1 MRRQVATLA
10 LLLTVGSLSACAQ
23 YTTTGQPQETAE
35 AVAATAPAEV
45 AGPTLA
51 GTSWTLTDSSMKA
64 AGLDQFAITAAF
76 DDKAVSGHAPVNT
89 YNASYQVTGD
99 EIAFGPVASTM
110 MAGEPAAMAA
120 EGAYFALLSTVTSF
134 RQDSDSLVLLADQV
148 PVLTFKSG
156 EAAEPTDQ
164 TAAAAEVADTL
175 VGMTAAEAEQ
185 AVVKAG
191 LVWRV
196 ISEDGKLNPATMD
209 FRVDRINAALV
220 KGKVESATVG

>member
-1 MRRQVATLA
+1 M
-10 LLLTVGSLSACAQ
+10 
-23 YTTTGQPQETAE
+23 
-35 AVAATAPAEV
+35 
-45 AGPTLA
+45 
-51 GTSWTLTDSSMKA
+51 
-64 AGLDQFAITAAF
+64 
-76 DDKAVSGHAPVNT
+76 
-89 YNASYQVTGD
+89 
-99 EIAFGPVASTM
+99 
-110 MAGEPAAMAA
+110 
-120 EGAYFALLSTVTSF
+120 TSF